1 MQLYLCVIA
10 REREQ
15 NEDGNDSI
23 HSALRYFL
31 SCWCHL
37 SPPRG
42 SMSVMVSNWAPEV
55 TEDSFKE
62 WLRGEKMDQNS
73 ALKIPPFFHP
83 TCSDALAFVLWRT
96 AALAR
101 MSVSVFCDENE
112 AGKKNKTFLYIL
124 YTFAKLS
131 LSFSPERNKI
141 FPIHPC
147 CFVHTV
153 TTYIFIVPFYHLIR
167 NDTLTPTGIIS
178 F

>member
-10 REREQ
+10 SEREQ

-23 HSALRYFL
+23 HCALRYFH
-31 SCWCHL
+31 SYWCHL

-42 SMSVMVSNWAPEV
+42 SMSVMASNWAPEV

-73 ALKIPPFFHP
+73 SLKIPPFFHP

-96 AALAR
+96 AALAG

-112 AGKKNKTFLYIL
+112 AHCKEKNKTKPSCTYSTLLQSSPCHFPQRGTEYSTSIPAALPIL
-124 YTFAKLS
+124 
-131 LSFSPERNKI
+131 
-141 FPIHPC
+141 
-147 CFVHTV
+147 
-153 TTYIFIVPFYHLIR
+153 
-167 NDTLTPTGIIS
+167 
-178 F
+178 